1 MNLTP
6 ASMLSCNRWLRRCFA
21 VVGGVRLLSPPPL
34 CEAHAVVALSACD
47 ATKASSTLGVGGAPV
62 CTSKNRAYSSSD
74 TRDDSASRAV
84 AVAGRASAAAAAA
97 PPARGWEGFRAV
109 GCSHG
114 AFHRPAT
121 HLAGSAGAPAHSSA
135 SLRIQHTSASPA
147 LLRLA
152 RLLLGTDQRTQAA
165 ATYTR
170 DARPHARSHRAA
182 P

>member
-1 MNLTP
+1 
-6 ASMLSCNRWLRRCFA
+6 MLSCNRWLRRCFA

-121 HLAGSAGAPAHSSA
+121 HLAWSAGAPAHSSA
-135 SLRIQHTSASPA
+135 SEKSVRCGRPVAKSAVREPAQREKERHVGAHGCCRLRRRSP
-147 LLRLA
+147 R
-152 RLLLGTDQRTQAA
+152 R
-165 ATYTR
+165 
-170 DARPHARSHRAA
+170 RSSWNSG
-182 P
+182 